1 MSKDRHEDAPAD
13 CLSRFDCGN
22 YTVVEGPKTDRE
34 LWDWTPPKRRYLLPP
49 DFAERFGKPDS
60 DA

>member
-1 MSKDRHEDAPAD
+1 MDNDPQNDAPKDDFA
-13 CLSRFDCGN
+13 RFDCGN

>member
-1 MSKDRHEDAPAD
+1 MGKDRHQNAPSD
-13 CLSRFDCGN
+13 CSSRFDCGN
-22 YTVVEGPKTDRE
+22 YEVSSDPLTDAE
-34 LWDWTPPKRRYLLPP
+34 IWDWTPPKRRYLLPP